1 MKQKLQVKEAWTEVV
16 VHESPLISV
25 VIKRPA
31 KNGIIKPSPP
41 QENRHSFAVA
51 CRNHKKMLRQKREI
65 ENTPLTESALVG
77 KRKARNGFLK
87 SSEFTQRSTVY
98 NLQGQK
104 SAKRQRVS
112 DSRLPSVLDCE
123 CSNELTKE
131 QGDCE
136 LPQFAKEKGKCPHVH
151 NREKTRLHDVDSN
164 NNSEDVGKQCHLL
177 HTVLD
182 KLDDSEESDSLAA
195 EDDSEKFHTL
205 DTISRERDKI
215 NSEERNTVSDNTI
228 SMQPDKKDSEQFS
241 HDTVSKRSGKRDL
254 EQLSPSKTA
263 SNQSGKRNVKQ
274 SPSKTAS
281 NQSDKRDNEQSSLLH
296 TLSKLFGKRDSKQ
309 SSPSKTGLKQS
320 HERDSVQSPLLNTA
334 SQQTDEQESEKY
346 HILCTV
352 PNPEKKDIPLIVCSE
367 DEEVLLDSH
376 KDITSPNTQVPDEPV
391 VTYSNETQE
400 EEPTKSANSYCR
412 PIKTLPEPHSQ
423 TKRPGN
429 KDKEPSKSANSYCR
443 PIKTL
448 PEPHSQTKRPGNKD
462 EEPSKSAN
470 SYCDLLGSLSLFPG
484 LLVCEC
490 GSGNVLIGLQYELAR
505 PVEPPNAKHKSHSQ
519 TKRPRNKQRS
529 RTRSWKVI
537 SQDNRVIYQHALQ
550 RTKYGHKRKASKGE
564 KLVADEISK
573 LIMCT

>member
-41 QENRHSFAVA
+41 QENKHSFAVA

-65 ENTPLTESALVG
+65 DNSSLTESALVG

-87 SSEFTQRSTVY
+87 SSEFTQRSAVY

-104 SAKRQRVS
+104 PAKRQHVS
-112 DSRLPSVLDCE
+112 DARLPSVLDCE
-123 CSNELTKE
+123 CSNELTKQ

-164 NNSEDVGKQCHLL
+164 NNSEDVGEQCHLL

-182 KLDDSEESDSLAA
+182 QIDKSEESDSLAPG
-195 EDDSEKFHTL
+195 DDSEKFHAL

-215 NSEERNTVSDNTI
+215 KSEERNAVSDKPDKKDIEQSSPLKTVSVQSNKRDTNEQSSLSNTI
-228 SMQPDKKDSEQFS
+228 SLQPDKKDSEQLS
-241 HDTVSKRSGKRDL
+241 PKTVSKRSGKRDL

-263 SNQSGKRNVKQ
+263 SNQSGNGDNEQPSLSNTSTISKQSGKRDVKQ
-274 SPSKTAS
+274 PPSKTAS
-281 NQSDKRDNEQSSLLH
+281 NQSDKRDNEQSSLLN
-296 TLSKLFGKRDSKQ
+296 TLSKLFGKSGSKQ
-309 SSPSKTGLKQS
+309 LSPSKTGLKQS
-320 HERDSVQSPLLNTA
+320 HESNSVLQSPLLNTA

-391 VTYSNETQE
+391 ITYSNETQD
-400 EEPTKSANSYCR
+400 EEPTKSSNSYCR

-423 TKRPGN
+423 TERPRS
-429 KDKEPSKSANSYCR
+429 KDEEPSKSANSYCR

-448 PEPHSQTKRPGNKD
+448 P
-462 EEPSKSAN
+462 
-470 SYCDLLGSLSLFPG
+470 
-484 LLVCEC
+484 
-490 GSGNVLIGLQYELAR
+490 
-505 PVEPPNAKHKSHSQ
+505 EPPNAKHKSHSQ

-529 RTRSWKVI
+529 RTWSWKMI
-537 SQDNRVIYQHALQ
+537 SQDNRAICKNFLQ
-550 RTKYGHKRKASKGE
+550 RTTYGHKRRASKGE
-564 KLVADEISK
+564 KLVAYEISK